1 MARQASRA
9 AARAARVAPRRSV
22 NLSALEAKVTSDEGK
37 QELNRLKMALNEAE
51 LLKQKFSGAPAAR
64 PGVDAS
70 DHAAATPSTRPREGQ
85 FRDGVRSP
93 QAIDFAA
100 YKGKVDASLLALAE
114 KEFKGVQYP
123 PFAELDEAKAE
134 YDAMFAEAQQK
145 IAESKTRI
153 DELTKQMNVM
163 VAKKVG
169 HATTVDDVYEAYPD
183 IDKEVDDEIDKH
195 EWAKDAV

>member
-1 MARQASRA
+1 MLARATARA
-9 AARAARVAPRRSV
+9 AARAARAAPRRSV

-51 LLKQKFSGAPAAR
+51 LLKQKYSSAPA
-64 PGVDAS
+64 
-70 DHAAATPSTRPREGQ
+70 
-85 FRDGVRSP
+85 
-93 QAIDFAA
+93 AIDFAA
-100 YKGKVDASLLALAE
+100 YKGKVDASLLALVEPRPLAE

-183 IDKEVDDEIDKH
+183 IEKEVDDEIDKH

>member
-1 MARQASRA
+1 M
-9 AARAARVAPRRSV
+9 

-51 LLKQKFSGAPAAR
+51 LLKQKYSSAPA
-64 PGVDAS
+64 
-70 DHAAATPSTRPREGQ
+70 
-85 FRDGVRSP
+85 
-93 QAIDFAA
+93 AIDFAS

-134 YDAMFAEAQQK
+134 YDAMFAEAEAK

-163 VAKKVG
+163 VCVEINQCVG
-169 HATTVDDVYEAYPD
+169 CTRQFFTKSFLGDDAAVLARSS
-183 IDKEVDDEIDKH
+183 DEEPAPPRH
-195 EWAKDAV
+195 RAGVASMAWRSTRRFSTNAP

>member
-1 MARQASRA
+1 MLARATARV
-9 AARAARVAPRRSV
+9 AARAARAAPRRSV

-51 LLKQKFSGAPAAR
+51 LLKQKFSGAPAA
-64 PGVDAS
+64 
-70 DHAAATPSTRPREGQ
+70 
-85 FRDGVRSP
+85 
-93 QAIDFAA
+93 IDFAS

-134 YDAMFAEAQQK
+134 YDAMFAEADTKIAESK

-169 HATTVDDVYEAYPD
+169 HSTTVDDVYEAYPD
-183 IDKEVDDEIDKH
+183 IEKEVDDEIDKH

>member
-1 MARQASRA
+1 MGLARQTARL
-9 AARAARVAPRRSV
+9 ARAARVAPRVAPRRSV

-51 LLKQKFSGAPAAR
+51 LLKQKYSSAPA
-64 PGVDAS
+64 V
-70 DHAAATPSTRPREGQ
+70 
-85 FRDGVRSP
+85 
-93 QAIDFAA
+93 IDFAA
-100 YKGKVDASLLALAE
+100 YKGKVDASLLA
-114 KEFKGVQYP
+114 
-123 PFAELDEAKAE
+123 KAE
-134 YDAMFAEAQQK
+134 YDAMFAEAQTK

-183 IDKEVDDEIDKH
+183 IEKEVDDEIDKH

>member
-1 MARQASRA
+1 M
-9 AARAARVAPRRSV
+9 

-51 LLKQKFSGAPAAR
+51 LLKQKFSGAPA
-64 PGVDAS
+64 
-70 DHAAATPSTRPREGQ
+70 
-85 FRDGVRSP
+85 
-93 QAIDFAA
+93 AIDFAA

-134 YDAMFAEAQQK
+134 YDAMFAEAAQK

-183 IDKEVDDEIDKH
+183 IEKEVDDEIDKH

>member
-1 MARQASRA
+1 MI
-9 AARAARVAPRRSV
+9 
-22 NLSALEAKVTSDEGK
+22 
-37 QELNRLKMALNEAE
+37 
-51 LLKQKFSGAPAAR
+51 
-64 PGVDAS
+64 
-70 DHAAATPSTRPREGQ
+70 STQ
-85 FRDGVRSP
+85 
-93 QAIDFAA
+93 
-100 YKGKVDASLLALAE
+100 
-114 KEFKGVQYP
+114 VQYP

-169 HATTVDDVYEAYPD
+169 HSTTVDDVYEAYPD
-183 IDKEVDDEIDKH
+183 IEKEVDDEIDKH

>member
-1 MARQASRA
+1 MLARATARA
-9 AARAARVAPRRSV
+9 AARLAPRRSV

-51 LLKQKFSGAPAAR
+51 LLKQKYSSAPA
-64 PGVDAS
+64 
-70 DHAAATPSTRPREGQ
+70 
-85 FRDGVRSP
+85 
-93 QAIDFAA
+93 AIDFAA

-134 YDAMFAEAQQK
+134 YDAMFAEAEAK

-183 IDKEVDDEIDKH
+183 IEKEVDDEIDKH

>member
-1 MARQASRA
+1 MNLNLIRWRRCRRRDHRSVHASCLGRGDDVSATSRRRDAVDA
-9 AARAARVAPRRSV
+9 AAR
-22 NLSALEAKVTSDEGK
+22 
-37 QELNRLKMALNEAE
+37 
-51 LLKQKFSGAPAAR
+51 
-64 PGVDAS
+64 
-70 DHAAATPSTRPREGQ
+70 GQ

-134 YDAMFAEAQQK
+134 YDAMFAEADQK

-183 IDKEVDDEIDKH
+183 IEKEVDDEIDKH

>member
-1 MARQASRA
+1 MCIRDR
-9 AARAARVAPRRSV
+9 
-22 NLSALEAKVTSDEGK
+22 
-37 QELNRLKMALNEAE
+37 ELNRLKMALNEAE

-64 PGVDAS
+64 PSVDGVFIGPRRRDAVDA
-70 DHAAATPSTRPREGQ
+70 AARGAVPR
-85 FRDGVRSP
+85 RRRSP

-134 YDAMFAEAQQK
+134 YDAMFAEADQK

-183 IDKEVDDEIDKH
+183 IEKEVDDEIDKH

>member
-1 MARQASRA
+1 MRYRCRRLAATMLARQTARL
-9 AARAARVAPRRSV
+9 ARAARVAPRVAPRRSV

-51 LLKQKFSGAPAAR
+51 LLKQKYSSAPA
-64 PGVDAS
+64 
-70 DHAAATPSTRPREGQ
+70 
-85 FRDGVRSP
+85 
-93 QAIDFAA
+93 AIDFAA

-134 YDAMFAEAQQK
+134 YDAMFAEAEAK

-183 IDKEVDDEIDKH
+183 IEKEVDDEIDKH

>member
-1 MARQASRA
+1 MKHAET
-9 AARAARVAPRRSV
+9 VAV
-22 NLSALEAKVTSDEGK
+22 
-37 QELNRLKMALNEAE
+37 
-51 LLKQKFSGAPAAR
+51 
-64 PGVDAS
+64 
-70 DHAAATPSTRPREGQ
+70 
-85 FRDGVRSP
+85 
-93 QAIDFAA
+93 QAITNLVSHGAA
-100 YKGKVDASLLALAE
+100 NRRGFSPV
-114 KEFKGVQYP
+114 P

-169 HATTVDDVYEAYPD
+169 HATTVDDVYEAYPA
-183 IDKEVDDEIDKH
+183 IEKEVDDEIDKH

>member
-1 MARQASRA
+1 MRDRLDA
-9 AARAARVAPRRSV
+9 VAVVVR
-22 NLSALEAKVTSDEGK
+22 E
-37 QELNRLKMALNEAE
+37 
-51 LLKQKFSGAPAAR
+51 
-64 PGVDAS
+64 
-70 DHAAATPSTRPREGQ
+70 STRLARER

-134 YDAMFAEAQQK
+134 YDAMFAEAESK

-183 IDKEVDDEIDKH
+183 IEKEVDDEIDKH

>member
-1 MARQASRA
+1 MLARATARV
-9 AARAARVAPRRSV
+9 AARAARAAPRRSV

-51 LLKQKFSGAPAAR
+51 LLKQKFSGAPA
-64 PGVDAS
+64 
-70 DHAAATPSTRPREGQ
+70 
-85 FRDGVRSP
+85 
-93 QAIDFAA
+93 AIDFAA

-169 HATTVDDVYEAYPD
+169 HSTTVDDVYEAYPD
-183 IDKEVDDEIDKH
+183 IEKEVDDEIDKH

>member
-1 MARQASRA
+1 MLARATARA
-9 AARAARVAPRRSV
+9 AARAARAAPRRSV

-51 LLKQKFSGAPAAR
+51 LLKQKYSSAPA
-64 PGVDAS
+64 
-70 DHAAATPSTRPREGQ
+70 
-85 FRDGVRSP
+85 
-93 QAIDFAA
+93 AIDFAA

-114 KEFKGVQYP
+114 KEFKAVQYP

-134 YDAMFAEAQQK
+134 YDAMFAEADQK

-183 IDKEVDDEIDKH
+183 IEKEVDDEIDKH

>member
-1 MARQASRA
+1 M
-9 AARAARVAPRRSV
+9 
-22 NLSALEAKVTSDEGK
+22 
-37 QELNRLKMALNEAE
+37 
-51 LLKQKFSGAPAAR
+51 
-64 PGVDAS
+64 
-70 DHAAATPSTRPREGQ
+70 
-85 FRDGVRSP
+85 
-93 QAIDFAA
+93 
-100 YKGKVDASLLALAE
+100 AE
-114 KEFKGVQYP
+114 KEFKAVQYP

-134 YDAMFAEAQQK
+134 YDAMFAEADQK

-183 IDKEVDDEIDKH
+183 IEKEVDDEIDKH